1 MQSEDVFWAVAQVYS
16 NQEQRAIVNLRR
28 QEFKCFFPF
37 FFETTEKKQTST
49 VPLFPGYVFVEINP
63 EQPWGLIN
71 NTYGVIR
78 LLTTKRNKEV
88 IVDRVP
94 SLSLQPFLRLLIA
107 NPFKEVRIPLNS
119 VVRIRRGAFADNVA
133 VVKLSKEEKRVLLFQ
148 FLGREVE
155 FEFQDQDVEVV

>member
-49 VPLFPGYVFVEINP
+49 VPLFHGYVFVEINP
-63 EQPWGLIN
+63 KQPWGLIN

-88 IVDRVP
+88 VVDRVP
-94 SLSLQPFLRLLIA
+94 SSFLQPYLRILVN
-107 NPFKEVRIPLNS
+107 NPSKEVCIPVDSIVKL
-119 VVRIRRGAFADNVA
+119 RRGPLAENIAI
-133 VVKLSKEEKRVLLFQ
+133 VKMSKEERRVLLFQ
-148 FLGREVE
+148 ILGREVE
-155 FEFQDQDVEVV
+155 LEFQDQDVEVV